1 MQRASEPRT
10 AAERKGRR
18 NYVIFCIASAIG
30 LAVPITA
37 VSLYLS

>member
-1 MQRASEPRT
+1 MKQASAPRT
-10 AAERKGRR
+10 AADQGRR
-18 NYVIFCIASAIG
+18 NYVIFCIASALG